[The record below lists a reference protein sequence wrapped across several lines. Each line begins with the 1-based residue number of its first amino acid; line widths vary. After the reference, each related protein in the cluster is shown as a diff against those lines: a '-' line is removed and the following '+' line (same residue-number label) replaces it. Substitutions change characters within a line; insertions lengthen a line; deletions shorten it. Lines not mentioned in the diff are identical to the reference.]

1 MSRPLGAQ
9 RPLTVDVGVTAAHF
23 VDDDANVI
31 GPSIRLALSGRRGR
45 LFGSAEGGSIATV
58 GAASGFATLDG
69 GIRSGASH
77 GWSTELSGELG
88 TVAGSNTSG
97 GAGTAIANGRVSW
110 SASSGGAWLRA
121 SSHVSGR
128 TESSLTGRGV
138 ETGAWWGWPRTQVSA
153 TLLREWTA
161 AELFVGR
168 FRSQFAGTIPVRY
181 SEASVSL
188 HTESNRATLDVSAG
202 ARRDVDAAHL
212 YEPALS
218 ATAALWTG
226 ETVAVVFSVARQ
238 LPDWVRGADA
248 ADALSV
254 GMRFRQSTPASER
267 AARLIPV
274 VQVVDSAGVRVL
286 RVRAS
291 GASQVEVMGDFTNW
305 EAQPLSRN
313 GAVFERSVSMSSGS
327 HRLLLRIDNG
337 EWRTAANTPAVD
349 DDLGGKAGLLVVP

>member
-9 RPLTVDVGVTAAHF
+9 RPLSVDVGLTGAHF
-23 VDDDANVI
+23 VDDDANVF
-31 GPSIRLALSGRRGR
+31 GPSIHLAISGRKGR
-45 LFGSAEGGSIATV
+45 LFGSAEGGSIATL
-58 GAASGFATLDG
+58 GAASGFATLEG
-69 GIRSGASH
+69 GVRSSVAR
-77 GWSTELSGELG
+77 GWSTELAGELG

-97 GAGTAIANGRVSW
+97 GAGTAIGHGRLTW
-110 SASSGGAWLRA
+110 SAGNAGAWLRA
-121 SSHVSGR
+121 STHASGR
-128 TESSLTGRGV
+128 THGALTGRGL
-138 ETGAWWGWPRTQVSA
+138 ETGAWWTGPRTQLSA
-153 TLLREWTA
+153 TLTQEWTT

-168 FRSQFAGTIPVRY
+168 FREQFAGTTPVRY
-181 SEASVSL
+181 AEAAVSL
-188 HTESNRATLDVSAG
+188 HAESDRATLDLSAG

-226 ETVAVVFSVARQ
+226 EKVAVVFSVARQ

-248 ADALSV
+248 ADAFSV
-254 GMRFRQSTPASER
+254 GMRFRQATPASDR

-274 VQVVDSAGVRVL
+274 VQVIDSAGVRVL

-305 EAQPLSRN
+305 EAQPLSRS
-313 GAVFERSVSMSSGS
+313 GAVFERAVTLSSGS
-327 HRLLLRIDNG
+327 HRLVLRIDGG

>member
-9 RPLTVDVGVTAAHF
+9 RPLTVDVGVTGAHF
-23 VDDDANVI
+23 VDDSANVF
-31 GPSIRLALSGRRGR
+31 GPSIRLAMSGRKGR
-45 LFGSAEGGSIATV
+45 LFGSADGGAIATF
-58 GAASGFATLDG
+58 GAASGFATLEG
-69 GIRSGASH
+69 GVRSGVAR

-88 TVAGSNTSG
+88 TVAGSNMSG
-97 GAGTAIANGRVSW
+97 GAGTAVAHGRLLW
-110 SASSGGAWLRA
+110 SVGNGGAWLHATTHA
-121 SSHVSGR
+121 SAR
-128 TESSLTGRGV
+128 THATLAGHGV
-138 ETGAWWGWPRTQVSA
+138 ESGAWWNWDRTQLSA
-153 TLLREWTA
+153 TLTQEWTS

-168 FRSQFAGTIPVRY
+168 FRSQFAGTVPVRY
-181 SEASVSL
+181 SEAAVSL
-188 HTESNRATLDVSAG
+188 HTESDRATLDLSAG

-212 YEPALS
+212 FEPALS

-226 ETVAVVFSVARQ
+226 ETVALVFSVARQ

-248 ADALSV
+248 ADAFSV
-254 GMRFRQSTPASER
+254 GMRFRQASPASER
-267 AARLIPV
+267 SARLIPV

-305 EAQPLSRN
+305 ESQPLSRN
-313 GAVFERSVSMSSGS
+313 GAVFERPVTVSSGS
-327 HRLLLRIDNG
+327 HRLLIRIDGG